1 MTIAPGKECD
11 ILLRRRGQHKKQP
24 YRVLRGADMLEGG
37 SSITLSLYKIN
48 VRVFSVG
55 EKEVRGMGASGSGG
69 VYWVVIEVTRRVRE
83 VKVVITGILAPVPGG
98 ITLDQFLRDYRE
110 RVGMELPY
118 RGLGFPD
125 ALSLLAAFPDVCTIS
140 TNIDVENPGP
150 EDTWIHAVRDDQVFP
165 IRIRI
170 QTDHVPP
177 EEHLVD

>member
-1 MTIAPGKECD
+1 MEEQGEGGVV
-11 ILLRRRGQHKKQP
+11 RRR
-24 YRVLRGADMLEGG
+24 RV
-37 SSITLSLYKIN
+37 
-48 VRVFSVG
+48 VRVRQRRLHNYNIPM
-55 EKEVRGMGASGSGG
+55 ETHR
-69 VYWVVIEVTRRVRE
+69 VVLAEVTRRVRE
-83 VKVVITGILAPVPGG
+83 VKVVITGVLAPVPGG

-118 RGLGFPD
+118 PGLGFPD

-150 EDTWIHAVRDDQVFP
+150 EDTWVHAVRDDQVFP

-177 EEHLVD
+177 EEPLVD